1 METAVQQFLAIGIVG
16 AALSAAI
23 QWLQA
28 KYGVEGGTTRTIAI
42 LGSVVL
48 GGLVWVLS
56 GTAIWQSILGVLAA
70 ASTVYAM
77 FFSGVKTNKGN

>member
-28 KYGVEGGTTRTIAI
+28 KYGVGGGKTRAIAI
-42 LGSVVL
+42 IGSIVL
-48 GGLVWVLS
+48 GGGVWYLS
-56 GTAIWQSILGVLAA
+56 GTAMWASILGVLAA

-77 FFSGVKTNKGN
+77 FFSGVKSNSGN